1 MNTNVQV
8 AAPESIEAGVLVVI
22 GFEKNGDAS
31 PLSGSAAAL
40 DGGPAAGWCAELYS
54 TGEISGKA
62 YEYAVLHRPPGM
74 KAKRIALV
82 GGGKAGSF
90 KAPELRRLVSFAI
103 RHFRGQA
110 ESMAFVVDSAIA
122 TPEAASAAIEGAVLG
137 AWEQDHHKSTGK
149 RENKIAEFTLV
160 VPGGDAAALTAAAA
174 HGRALAESQNF
185 ARDLVN
191 EPGNLLPPRKLVE
204 AAQGMA
210 KDFGLECDVLDQ
222 DRMTQLGMGSLLG
235 VSIGSAEPP
244 FLIVLRYKPA
254 NPKSADHLGLVGKGV
269 TFDTGGVS
277 IKPADGMEKMK
288 CDMGGAA
295 AMLGAMRAIA
305 QFKPSIAVTA
315 FIPTVENMVGSR
327 AQRPGDI
334 VTSMAGK
341 TIEVLNTDA
350 EGRLILI
357 DAITYAK
364 QQGATHLIDA
374 ATLTGAIGVA
384 LGAVN
389 TGIFSNNDPLCEK
402 VLKASASEGEK
413 MWRMPIDDEYRE
425 QLKSSYADIGNIGGR
440 AGGACTAAMFL
451 KEWVEDTPWAHLDIA
466 LTAYLDDQKPFTA
479 KGATGVGVRTFT
491 RVAMDW

>member
-1 MNTNVQV
+1 MITKVQV
-8 AAPESIEAGVLVVI
+8 ASPESIEAGVLIVI
-22 GFEKNGDAS
+22 GLEKSGDAS
-31 PLSGSAAAL
+31 PLSASAAAL
-40 DGGPAAGWCAELYS
+40 DGPASGWFSEVYA
-54 TGEISGKA
+54 TGELTGKP
-62 YEYAVLHRPPGM
+62 YEYAVLHRAPGV
-74 KAKRIALV
+74 KAKRMALL
-82 GGGKAGSF
+82 GAGKSLDAR
-90 KAPELRRLVSFAI
+90 KLAAFAV
-103 RHFRGQA
+103 RHFRSQA
-110 ESMAFVVDSAIA
+110 ESVALVLDGAS
-122 TPEAASAAIEGAVLG
+122 PEAASAAIEGAILG
-137 AWEQDHHKSTGK
+137 AWEQDHHKSTKK

-160 VPGGDAAALTAAAA
+160 VPGGDAAALTVAADR
-174 HGRALAESQNF
+174 GRILAESQNF
-185 ARDLVN
+185 SRDLVN

-204 AAQGMA
+204 AAQTMA
-210 KDFGLECDVLDQ
+210 KTYGLECDVLDQ
-222 DRMTQLGMGSLLG
+222 DRMKQLGMGSLLG
-235 VSIGSAEPP
+235 VAIGSDEPP
-244 FLIVLRYKPA
+244 FLIVLKYQPT

-288 CDMGGAA
+288 CDMGGAG

-305 QFKPSIAVTA
+305 QLKPAVAVTA

-389 TGIFSNNDPLCEK
+389 TGLFSNNDPLCEK
-402 VLKASASEGEK
+402 IMKAAANEGEK

-425 QLKSSYADIGNIGGR
+425 LLKSAYADIGNIGGR
-440 AGGACTAAMFL
+440 AAGACTAAMFL

-466 LTAYLDDQKPFTA
+466 LTAYLDEQKPFTA

>member
-1 MNTNVQV
+1 METKVQV
-8 AAPESIEAGVLVVI
+8 AAPESVEAGVLVVI
-22 GFEKNGDAS
+22 GFEKNGEAS
-31 PLSGSAAAL
+31 LLSPSAAAL
-40 DGGPAAGWCAELYS
+40 DKGSGWFSDVYAAGEFA
-54 TGEISGKA
+54 GKPF
-62 YEYAVLHRPPGM
+62 EHVVLHRPVQV
-74 KAKRIALV
+74 KAKRVAMIGA
-82 GGGKAGSF
+82 GKSADVR
-90 KAPELRRLVSFAI
+90 KLASFAV
-103 RHFRGQA
+103 RHFRSHA
-110 ESMAFVVDSAIA
+110 ESVAFVLDGA
-122 TPEAASAAIEGAVLG
+122 TAETAAAAIEGAILG
-137 AWEQDHHKSTGK
+137 SWEQDHHKSTGK
-149 RENKIAEFTLV
+149 RENKIAEFTVV
-160 VPGGDAAALTAAAA
+160 VPAGDLKVMEAAAER
-174 HGRALAESQNF
+174 GRILGESQNF
-185 ARDLVN
+185 TRDLVN
-191 EPGNLLPPRKLVE
+191 EPGNLLPPRKLME

-210 KDFGLECDVLDQ
+210 KEYGLECDVLDQ
-222 DRMTQLGMGSLLG
+222 DRMKQLGMGSLLG
-235 VSIGSAEPP
+235 VSLGSAEPP
-244 FLIVLRYKPA
+244 FLVVLRYKPA
-254 NPKSADHLGLVGKGV
+254 APKSTDHLGLVGKGV

-288 CDMGGAA
+288 CDMGGAG

-305 QFKPSIAVTA
+305 QLKPAVAVTA

-389 TGIFSNNDPLCEK
+389 TGLFSNNDPLCDK
-402 VLKASASEGEK
+402 IMKAASNEGEK
-413 MWRMPIDDEYRE
+413 MWRMPLDDEYRE
-425 QLKSSYADIGNIGGR
+425 LLKSSYADIGNIGGR
-440 AGGACTAAMFL
+440 AAGACTAAMFL

-491 RVAMDW
+491 RVAMDWV

>member
-1 MNTNVQV
+1 MVTKVQV
-8 AAPESIEAGVLVVI
+8 ATPESVEAGVLIVI
-22 GFEKNGDAS
+22 GFEKNGDS
-31 PLSGSAAAL
+31 QPLSPSAAAL
-40 DGGPAAGWCAELYS
+40 DTSSEGWFSEVYA
-54 TGEISGKA
+54 TGEFSGKP
-62 YEYAVLHRPPGM
+62 YEFAVLHRAPKV
-74 KAKRIALV
+74 KAKRVALL
-82 GGGKAGSF
+82 GPGKMSDAG
-90 KAPELRRLVSFAI
+90 KTLDVRKLASFAV

-110 ESMAFVVDSAIA
+110 ESLAFVLDGGS
-122 TPEAASAAIEGAVLG
+122 PEAASAAIEGAILG
-137 AWEQDHHKSTGK
+137 AWEQDHHKSTGR

-160 VPGGDAAALTAAAA
+160 VPGGDSAALTAAAER
-174 HGRALAESQNF
+174 GRILAESQNF

-191 EPGNLLPPRKLVE
+191 EPGNLLPPRKLME
-204 AAQGMA
+204 AAQAMA
-210 KDFGLECDVLDQ
+210 AKYGLECDVLDQ
-222 DRMTQLGMGSLLG
+222 DRMKQLGMGSLLG

-244 FLIVLRYKPA
+244 FLVVLRYKPL
-254 NPKSADHLGLVGKGV
+254 NPQSADQLALVGKGV

-295 AMLGAMRAIA
+295 AMLGAMRSIA
-305 QFKPSIAVTA
+305 QLKPSVAVTA
-315 FIPTVENMVGSR
+315 YIPTVENMVGSR

-389 TGIFSNNDPLCEK
+389 TGLFSNNDPLCEK
-402 VLKASASEGEK
+402 IMKAASAEGEK

-425 QLKSSYADIGNIGGR
+425 LLKSSYADIGNIGGR
-440 AGGACTAAMFL
+440 AGGACTAAMFI

-466 LTAYLDDQKPFTA
+466 LTAYLDEQKPFTA
-479 KGATGVGVRTFT
+479 KGATGIGVRTFT
-491 RVAMDW
+491 RVALDW

>member
-1 MNTNVQV
+1 MVTKVQV
-8 AAPESIEAGVLVVI
+8 ASPQSVEAGVLIVI
-22 GFEKNGDAS
+22 GFEKNGE
-31 PLSGSAAAL
+31 AAL
-40 DGGPAAGWCAELYS
+40 LSPSAMTLDGLAGGWLSEVYT
-54 TGEISGKA
+54 TGEFSGKPF
-62 YEYAVLHRPPGM
+62 EYSILHRPGDVR
-74 KAKRIALV
+74 AKRVALI
-82 GGGKAGSF
+82 GAGKSLDVRKLA
-90 KAPELRRLVSFAI
+90 AFAI

-110 ESMAFVVDSAIA
+110 ESVALVLDGA
-122 TPEAASAAIEGAVLG
+122 TAESAAAAVEGAVLG
-137 AWEQDHHKSTGK
+137 SWEQDHHKSTGK
-149 RENKIAEFTLV
+149 RENKITEFTLV
-160 VPGGDAAALTAAAA
+160 APGADEAMLSTAAER
-174 HGRALAESQNF
+174 GRILAESQNF

-191 EPGNLLPPRKLVE
+191 EPGNLLPPRKLME
-204 AAQGMA
+204 AARTMA
-210 KDFGLECDVLDQ
+210 QTYGLECDVLDQ
-222 DRMTQLGMGSLLG
+222 DRMKQLGMGSLLG

-244 FLIVLRYKPA
+244 FLVVLKYKPA
-254 NPKSADHLGLVGKGV
+254 APKSADQLALVGKGV

-295 AMLGAMRAIA
+295 AMLGAMRSIA
-305 QFKPSIAVTA
+305 QLKPAIAVTA
-315 FIPTVENMVGSR
+315 YIPTVENMVSSK

-389 TGIFSNNDPLCEK
+389 TGLFSNNDLLCDK
-402 VLKASASEGEK
+402 IQRAAAAEGEK
-413 MWRMPIDDEYRE
+413 MWRMPLDDEYRE
-425 QLKSSYADIGNIGGR
+425 QLKSAYADIGNIGGR
-440 AGGACTAAMFL
+440 AGGACTAAMFI
-451 KEWVEDTPWAHLDIA
+451 KEWVEETPWAHLDIA
-466 LTAYLDDQKPFTA
+466 LTAYLDEQKPFTA

>member
-1 MNTNVQV
+1 MVTKAQV
-8 AAPESIEAGVLVVI
+8 ASPESVEADVLIVI
-22 GFEKNGDAS
+22 GSEKQGDSS
-31 PLSGSAAAL
+31 PLSPSAAAL
-40 DGGPAAGWCAELYS
+40 DATCGAWFSEVYT
-54 TGEISGKA
+54 TGEFSGKA
-62 YEYAVLHRPPGM
+62 FEFAVLHRPAGL
-74 KAKRIALV
+74 KAKRIAML
-82 GGGKAGSF
+82 GAGKTLDVRKLA
-90 KAPELRRLVSFAI
+90 SFAV

-110 ESMAFVVDSAIA
+110 ETLAFVVDGA
-122 TPEAASAAIEGAVLG
+122 TDDSVAAAIEGAILG

-149 RENKIAEFTLV
+149 VENKIGAFTLV
-160 VPGGDAAALTAAAA
+160 APGVDPAVVEAAATR
-174 HGRALAESQNF
+174 GRILAESQNF

-191 EPGNLLPPRKLVE
+191 EPGNLLPPRKLME
-204 AAQGMA
+204 AAVNMA
-210 KDFGLECDVLDQ
+210 DTYGLECDVLDQ
-222 DRMTQLGMGSLLG
+222 DRMKQLGMGSLLG

-244 FLIVLRYKPA
+244 FLVVLKYNPEH
-254 NPKSADHLGLVGKGV
+254 PKSADHLGLVGKGV

-295 AMLGAMRAIA
+295 AMLGAMRCIA
-305 QFKPSIAVTA
+305 QLKPSVAVTA
-315 FIPTVENMVGSR
+315 FIPTVENMVSSK

-364 QQGATHLIDA
+364 QQGVTHLIDA

-384 LGAVN
+384 LGSVY
-389 TGIFSNNDPLCEK
+389 TGLFSNNDALCEK
-402 VLKASASEGEK
+402 IQKAGASEGEK

-425 QLKSSYADIGNIGGR
+425 QLKSAYADIGNIGGR
-440 AGGACTAAMFL
+440 SGGACTAAMFI

-466 LTAYLDDQKPFTA
+466 LTAYLDDKKPFTA
-479 KGATGVGVRTFT
+479 KGATGVAVRTFT
-491 RVAMDW
+491 RVAMDWNG